1 MKISTKKLRML
12 IQETLD
18 ERSTTR
24 RRATMVHEI
33 RDMGG
38 DLMSEL
44 WGKKEPQKRTSWEG
58 SVANNL
64 ENAISLMSDGDD
76 AVMRAVWGLNDDPPD
91 AELLKLGQAFMKKLQ
106 SVAEEYRTRA
116 DKRGQE

>member
-1 MKISTKKLRML
+1 MKISTKKLRKL

-24 RRATMVHEI
+24 RRAIMVHEI
-33 RDMGG
+33 RDMGD

-58 SVANNL
+58 SVADDL

-76 AVMRAVWGLNDDPPD
+76 AVMRAVWGLNDNPPD
-91 AELLKLGQAFMKKLQ
+91 AELLKLGQTFMKRLQ
-106 SVAEEYRTRA
+106 VVAKEWRTRA
-116 DKRGQE
+116 DQRGEG